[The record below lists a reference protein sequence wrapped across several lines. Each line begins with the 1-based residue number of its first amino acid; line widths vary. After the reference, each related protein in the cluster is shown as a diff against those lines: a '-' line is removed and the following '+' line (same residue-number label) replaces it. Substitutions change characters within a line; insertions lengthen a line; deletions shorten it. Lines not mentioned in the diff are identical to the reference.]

1 MRPSGPEG
9 DPVTQ
14 KRYRMCSRCGSIGS
28 SDGKAAFPFLPLAS
42 IVLLVGRAEVG
53 LDGLPGTRSIRQRR
67 QDVQKP
73 QGATPSVAIDSPG
86 CTQTTRS
93 DATSSCSP
101 PDMYCTTVRDLP
113 HVCALNYDIIVRINP
128 GSCPSTTIILRIVV
142 FEILEA
148 GGLLIARWFPDLGLI
163 GTGWPIIV
171 V

>member
-1 MRPSGPEG
+1 VALRVIRLRRKGTG
-9 DPVTQ
+9 
-14 KRYRMCSRCGSIGS
+14 C
-28 SDGKAAFPFLPLAS
+28 AADAAASVVLMEKPPFLSFLWLPLSSSWGGA
-42 IVLLVGRAEVG
+42 AEVG

-67 QDVQKP
+67 QDAQKP

-101 PDMYCTTVRDLP
+101 PDVHCTTVRDLP
-113 HVCALNYDIIVRINP
+113 HICALNYDIIVRINP